1 MKLSPIHIVCFIY
14 SLTSSLTA
22 LGDSDYELDKEER
35 SGFVFDLRVANMP
48 YKSER
53 MTGQTSSHGEF
64 VFLDGETIT
73 FSIGNFNFKPV
84 KANEYLSIF
93 KFIDND
99 NLIQS
104 VSNLTRL
111 LQAIDI
117 KPDQTTIVLPNISTI
132 DLSGLDFDQSPINF
146 SKDPIIVNLLGALGL
161 DTDLLSNPHVNN
173 HVYSM
178 VTLLQPYN

>member
-1 MKLSPIHIVCFIY
+1 M
-14 SLTSSLTA
+14 A
-22 LGDSDYELDKEER
+22 LGDSGYRIDSEEK

-64 VFLDGETIT
+64 VFIDGDTIT
-73 FSIGNFNFKPV
+73 FSIGNFKFKPV

-99 NLIQS
+99 NIIQS

-111 LQAIDI
+111 LQAIDT
-117 KPDQTTIVLPNISTI
+117 KPDHTTIVLPNISTL
-132 DLSGLDFDQSPINF
+132 DLSGLNFDQTPINF
-146 SKDPIIVNLLGALGL
+146 SKDPIIVNLLRVLGHH
-161 DTDLLSNPHVNN
+161 TDLLANPHVNN

-178 VTLLQPYN
+178 VTFLQPSK